1 MIQWPAESA
10 HSVLVDLEAELALV
24 LALDGLV
31 VVLLAEPLEGPK
43 AEAERLVEAGEDV
56 AVAE

>member
-1 MIQWPAESA
+1 
-10 HSVLVDLEAELALV
+10 LVDLEAELALV